1 MKLIFILPVF
11 LVCSITLNAQ
21 NETSKW
27 YFGEWAGINFSGF
40 IPVALTDG
48 ALSTGEGCASISSQ
62 TGDLLFYTDGRFVY
76 DKNHDQMPHGSG
88 LFGHSSS
95 TQSAIIVPKP
105 WSTTQYYIF
114 TLDAYDN
121 GLVNGLCYSRVDMTL
136 NGGLGDIVTSEKNI
150 SLLPYA
156 CEKVSAVS
164 HSDGVSYW
172 VVTHQ
177 WGSNAFYAFHV
188 TSAGVSTT
196 PVISYTGPALFGDM
210 QASKGY
216 MRISRDGSKL
226 AMANNTAF
234 SAGIYNFDNSL
245 GVVVHLVTD
254 NNFVNPGGA
263 DPGGPYGVE
272 FSSDSQLLYVGEW
285 KTNRKIYQYDLSSD
299 TADDILDSRVEIAT
313 VGQNDDP
320 IGALQMGPDNKIY
333 VARRNSPYLSRID
346 QPDIQGTGCGFNDN
360 AFSLAGRESYY
371 GLPSFVQSYDF
382 ITEICIVSVTPEG
395 HNEIIWEKTSTLSV
409 DTVNIYR
416 ETAQPDVYEKIGKV
430 PYEDSS
436 RFTDLGCNPQQKPY
450 KYKISTVSLSGNES
464 VLSNSH
470 TTIHLTI
477 NQDPPG
483 WDLVWSPYEGFPV
496 DRYYIYR
503 GISPDSLNLLDSVSG
518 NFTSYA
524 DSASPQGPLYYAIE
538 IIREDGCNL
547 ASRELVDRS
556 VSNIV
561 FNGVVGLKEN
571 LESVVNLY
579 PNPARE
585 LLYIEFMNA
594 PATSGAELMIFDNQG
609 KKIIAESLTTSKSTI
624 DIRALNPGLYFI
636 RLTYNNTTLI
646 RKMVVF

>member
-1 MKLIFILPVF
+1 MKRLFLITALS
-11 LVCSITLNAQ
+11 VCAIAGKPQ

-27 YFGEWAGINFSGF
+27 YFGGYAGINFSGF

-48 ALSTGEGCASISSQ
+48 ALNTGEGCASISSR
-62 TGDLLFYTDGRFVY
+62 TGDLQFYTDGRFVY

-114 TLDAYDN
+114 TLDAFDN

-177 WGSNAFYAFHV
+177 WGTNAFYAFQV
-188 TSAGVSTT
+188 TSSGVSSS
-196 PVISYTGPALFGDM
+196 PVISYTGPALTGDM

-216 MRISRDGSKL
+216 MRISSDGLKL

-234 SAGIYNFDNSL
+234 SVGIYNFDNSQGL
-245 GVVVHLVTD
+245 VAHLVTD
-254 NNFVNPGGA
+254 NNFVNPGGS

-285 KTNRKIYQYDLSSD
+285 KTNRRIYQYDLSSGI
-299 TADDILDSRVEIAT
+299 ADEILDSRVEIAT

-333 VARRNSPYLSRID
+333 IARQNSPYLSRID
-346 QPDIQGTGCGFNDN
+346 HPNIPGTGCGFSDN
-360 AFSLAGRESYY
+360 AFGLAGRQSQY
-371 GLPSFVQSYDF
+371 GLPSFVQSFDF
-382 ITEICIVSVTPEG
+382 STEICIVSVTSED
-395 HNEIIWEKTSTLSV
+395 HNEIIWEKTPTLSI
-409 DTVNIYR
+409 DTINIYR
-416 ETAQPDVYEKIGKV
+416 ETTQPGVYEKIGKV
-430 PYEDSS
+430 PYEDTSK
-436 RFTDLGCNPQQKPY
+436 FIDLGCNPQQSPY
-450 KYKISTVSLSGNES
+450 KYKISTVSFSGNES

-477 NQDPPG
+477 TQATPG

-496 DRYYIYR
+496 DTYYIYR

-524 DSASPQGPLYYAIE
+524 DSASPQGPLYYAME

-556 VSNIV
+556 WSNIV
-561 FNGVVGLKEN
+561 FNGVVGLEEN

-579 PNPARE
+579 PNPTRE
-585 LLYIEFMNA
+585 MLYVEFMNGQHN
-594 PATSGAELMIFDNQG
+594 SDAELMIFDNQG
-609 KKIIAESLTTSKSTI
+609 KKIIYKGLNTSKTTI
-624 DIRALNPGLYFI
+624 DIRFLNPGLYFI
-636 RLTYNNTTLI
+636 RLNYNNTTQI